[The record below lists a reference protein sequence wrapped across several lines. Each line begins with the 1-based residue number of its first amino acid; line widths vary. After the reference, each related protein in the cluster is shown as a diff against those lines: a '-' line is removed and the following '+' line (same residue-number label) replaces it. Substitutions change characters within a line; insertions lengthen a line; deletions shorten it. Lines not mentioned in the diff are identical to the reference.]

1 MIQSKQ
7 QMQTVHGVG
16 IADQDMSENKSSGMN
31 MNMNMNMNAIQG
43 STHASML
50 GRGCINN
57 SHEPELRRKNE
68 KERNYFTGST
78 TDDLVLPRSDQF
90 GFERGRRISRGGNG
104 PIVVE
109 GGGSRGGTG
118 TGAARLGGRGRFAME
133 KSASDRSVGS
143 GSALG
148 SGSSTR
154 MMTSSGTL
162 TSTNTSTS
170 IMSTGSTHTT
180 RSNSIPRGMK
190 YCESLSMDVDL

>member
-1 MIQSKQ
+1 
-7 QMQTVHGVG
+7 MQTVHGVG
-16 IADQDMSENKSSGMN
+16 IADQDMSENKSSG

-118 TGAARLGGRGRFAME
+118 AARLGGRGRFAME